1 MNNNNIIIKNWKKK
15 ALKCVLVRTLD
26 KNTMDWISVSDLYS
40 LKALYPFSYIIYL
53 SCPIIKARLMKYF
66 FYFFCQK
73 SPFEYASY
81 AHWFGILKHTFKY
94 RLKYSWVIPLQ
105 PLSDKFLRFPLKIR
119 SLEIRSHLAN
129 CARNDMYFAKSK
141 TTYFWFAP
149 SSTPG
154 TELLQKIP
162 HPQTRRARLVP
173 GVARGGWQQVKLNK
187 HA

>member
-1 MNNNNIIIKNWKKK
+1 MKK

-40 LKALYPFSYIIYL
+40 LKALYPFSYTIYL
-53 SCPIIKARLMKYF
+53 SCLIIKARLMKYF

-187 HA
+187 HE